1 MDSHWT
7 DVEPIPYIVCYRLA
21 PLLYTLTDFL
31 VLHEY
36 ACDTSENTFYL
47 AIRMLR
53 FFGTYDESRV
63 YYLLKH
69 HIFAAKILPESTF
82 YLGILQS

>member
-7 DVEPIPYIVCYRLA
+7 DVEPIPYIVAYRLA
-21 PLLYTLTDFL
+21 PLLHTLTDFL

-36 ACDTSENTFYL
+36 ACDTSESTFFL

-53 FFGTYDESRV
+53 FFSTYDEARV
-63 YYLLKH
+63 HYLLKH
-69 HIFAAKILPESTF
+69 HIFAAKILPETNF

>member
-7 DVEPIPYIVCYRLA
+7 DVEPIPFIVSYRLA
-21 PLLYTLTDFL
+21 PLLHTLTDFL

-36 ACDTSENTFYL
+36 ACDTSESTFFL

-53 FFGTYDESRV
+53 FFGTYDEARV
-63 YYLLKH
+63 HYLLKH
-69 HIFAAKILPESTF
+69 HIFEAKILPETTF